1 MRDKEEV
8 NSMAKPNNIAFE
20 NLRAEMGR
28 KQLSIREMSNFLGIT
43 RDTLG
48 NKLSRKRP
56 INLDEAF
63 RIAREFFPEHD
74 VYYLFKEL
82 VPKNYSA

>member
-1 MRDKEEV
+1 
-8 NSMAKPNNIAFE
+8 MARTNNIMFE
-20 NLRAEMGR
+20 NLRAEMAR
-28 KQLSIREMSNFLGIT
+28 KQLTIVKMASCLGIT

-48 NKLSRKRP
+48 YKLAGKRC
-56 INLDEAF
+56 INLDEAL

-82 VPKNYSA
+82 LPENKPA

>member
-1 MRDKEEV
+1 
-8 NSMAKPNNIAFE
+8 MARISNIAFE

-28 KQLSIREMSNFLGIT
+28 KQITISEMSNYIGVT

-48 NKLSRKRP
+48 SKLARKRA
-56 INLDEAF
+56 INLDEALC
-63 RIAREFFPEHD
+63 IARKFFPEHD

-82 VPKNYSA
+82 VPNDEPKQTA